1 MNYDCDL
8 EGANLFERMVTALV
22 RIAQTSASPDAPVP
36 QQEEERA
43 LRVLVRHPN
52 ISRPD
57 SRPVFS
63 GRFWNMSVATLCR
76 ECRHVSSWHVQA
88 LGCNILQA
96 LQCCVNI
103 LRSLVEWY
111 TKTQQAASLAAAA
124 LAAAAAPGIDIVG
137 DDAASDS
144 TAAGAAPVLC

>member
-1 MNYDCDL
+1 
-8 EGANLFERMVTALV
+8 V
-22 RIAQTSASPDAPVP
+22 
-36 QQEEERA
+36 
-43 LRVLVRHPN
+43 
-52 ISRPD
+52 
-57 SRPVFS
+57 
-63 GRFWNMSVATLCR
+63 
-76 ECRHVSSWHVQA
+76 
-88 LGCNILQA
+88 LQA

-144 TAAGAAPVLC
+144 TAAGVPLQLLFRQFVD